1 MKMGGDK
8 VFIQVYY
15 LNKLHEKLK
24 KSHVTKSTCEWS
36 FQLLKVSLT
45 SVLNF
50 SF

>member
-24 KSHVTKSTCEWS
+24 KVM
-36 FQLLKVSLT
+36 LLKVH
-45 SVLNF
+45 VNGPF
-50 SF
+50 NY